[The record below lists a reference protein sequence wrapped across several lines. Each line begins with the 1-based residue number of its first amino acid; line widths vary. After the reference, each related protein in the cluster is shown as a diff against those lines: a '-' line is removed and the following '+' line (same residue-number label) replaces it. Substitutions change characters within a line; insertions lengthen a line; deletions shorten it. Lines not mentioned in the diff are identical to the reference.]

1 MSNNQLNDA
10 MNLVNDLSVNMD
22 KLMKVQTDIMKKLPP
37 ELQPQLASIKRDM
50 NAVKKAI
57 KNGDLDMLNEL
68 TKRYADSVNT
78 K

>member
-1 MSNNQLNDA
+1 